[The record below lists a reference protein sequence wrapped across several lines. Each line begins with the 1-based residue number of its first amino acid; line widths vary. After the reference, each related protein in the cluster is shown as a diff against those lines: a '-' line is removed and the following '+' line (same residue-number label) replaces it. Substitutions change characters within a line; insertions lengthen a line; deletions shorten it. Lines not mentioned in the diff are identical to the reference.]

1 MSGIPAVGSVGSAG
15 NVLGINT
22 SDMALSSTD
31 TSGVQ
36 AGAAASSGSG
46 SFSSMLTNA
55 IGNLNDQQVQ
65 AANQSQA
72 LATGQATDVSAVVSQ
87 VESAAL
93 SMQLAV
99 QIRNQAVNG
108 YQELMRMQ
116 L

>member
-1 MSGIPAVGSVGSAG
+1 VSGIPPIPSVGAAG
-15 NVLGINT
+15 NVLGIST
-22 SDMALSSTD
+22 SDLALTPANASQVS
-31 TSGVQ
+31 
-36 AGAAASSGSG
+36 AAAGSGSG

-55 IGNLNDQQVQ
+55 IGGLNDQQLQ
-65 AANQSQA
+65 AQAQSQA

-116 L
+116 M

>member
-1 MSGIPAVGSVGSAG
+1 VSGIPPIPSVGSAG
-15 NVLGINT
+15 NVLGIST
-22 SDMALSSTD
+22 SDMALSPTD
-31 TSGVQ
+31 TSGIQ

-55 IGNLNDQQVQ
+55 IGGLNDQQLQ
-65 AANQSQA
+65 AASQSQA
-72 LATGQATDVSAVVSQ
+72 LATGHATDVSAVVSQ
-87 VESAAL
+87 VEQAAL